1 MIYDYLVIGAG
12 SAGLQLCLRMLEDPY
27 FQEKRIGLIEKDMD
41 SAPDKTWCYWE
52 IGRGSWDHL
61 IDHQWSKGFFA
72 GGGEEI
78 VLNLSPY
85 HYKKLD
91 AGKFFQFAR
100 KKIEKSGKI
109 DWISDEVVDLHS
121 HDIVKIFGQNSNYQS
136 YHVFDSR
143 IDPAFYENKSCKK
156 IWQHFKGWEIRTEK
170 PSFDPNKFTMMDF
183 RIKYNDSTTFT
194 YVLPTSSTTA
204 LVEFTFFTP
213 FMIDDHTYDLYLK
226 KYIDNILKI
235 REYKIDREEKGIIP
249 MTDYPFFKNHQ
260 EKVTKIGTAGGWVR
274 PSSGY
279 SFRNSQRF
287 VTKLIQNL
295 KNKLPPHHGIARN
308 RFRTYDTIFLD
319 LLEKHNEMGEE
330 LFTSMYT
337 KNKIQQIFRFLD
349 EESSFLQDIY
359 FISTFEKWPFLKAAA
374 RSFS

>member
-1 MIYDYLVIGAG
+1 MTYDYLVIGAG

-27 FQEKRIGLIEKDMD
+27 FLEKKIGLLEKDID

-52 IGRGSWDHL
+52 IGHGRWDHL
-61 IDHQWSKGFFA
+61 IDHQWSQGFFA

-78 VLNLSPY
+78 VLDLSPY
-85 HYKKLD
+85 QYKKLN
-91 AGKFFQFAR
+91 AGKFFRFAR
-100 KKIEKSGKI
+100 KKIEESGKI
-109 DWISDEVVDLHS
+109 DWIADEVVDVQFQ
-121 HDIVKIFGQNSNYQS
+121 DTVKIHGQNSNYQS

-143 IDPAFYENKSCKK
+143 IDPDFYENQSCKK
-156 IWQHFKGWEIRTEK
+156 IWQHFKGWEIRTKE

-183 RIKYNDSTTFT
+183 RIKYNNSTTFT

-235 REYKIDREEKGIIP
+235 REYTIDREEKGIIP
-249 MTDYPFFKNHQ
+249 MTDYPFYKNHQ

-287 VTKLIQNL
+287 VTKLIKNL
-295 KNKLPPHHGIARN
+295 KNNLPPHHGIGHN